1 MLGRYFYSVLLLA
14 FVVLA
19 LNRLYTVHNADYA
32 ILSTPNYLGHE
43 QTPSKAFYSEQ
54 EISTGQ
60 EAYNHSPSIAAL
72 PNGTLISVWYAG
84 AREGGTDM
92 KLKTSLFE
100 SGQWGEPKTLLSASD
115 IPYVTRRIGN
125 AVVYVHP
132 ETPEKT
138 TILFTSTLGGWA
150 TSYLNTMVS
159 NNNGQSWGPIKRLT
173 LGNVFNFSHLVRCT
187 PLFLSR
193 GRVAIPAYHEFINK
207 FGLMLMLDADAQVL
221 ETVKLSSGRDGLQ
234 PCIAVNDG
242 VPTRAFLRDANS
254 QFFNNKLLTVAL
266 NKDFSPS
273 SALQMLEVTNED
285 TSLATA
291 SFNGGHVLVYNDS
304 LEKNN
309 LSLAYIKGNN
319 ITKLHVFTKDYSGY
333 PYLIKQGTSFHLVY
347 NKNRTIV
354 HTIFNE
360 QFLMDKI
367 NAASH

>member
-14 FVVLA
+14 LVVLA
-19 LNRLYTVHNADYA
+19 LYRVYTAHNANYA
-32 ILSTPNYLGHE
+32 ILLAPNYLGHE
-43 QTPSKAFYSEQ
+43 QTPSTAFYTEQ

-100 SGQWGEPKTLLSASD
+100 SGQWSVPKTLLSAGD

-132 ETPEKT
+132 ERPEKT

-150 TSYLNTMVS
+150 TSYLNAIVS
-159 NNNGQSWGPIKRLT
+159 DDNAQSWGPIKRLT
-173 LGNVFNFSHLVRCT
+173 LGNIFNFSHLVRCA
-187 PLFLSR
+187 PLFLSE
-193 GRVAIPAYHEFINK
+193 GRVAIPAYHEFLNK
-207 FGLMLMLDADAQVL
+207 FGLMLMLDEHSQVL
-221 ETVKLSSGRDGLQ
+221 ETVKLSSGRDGIQ
-234 PCIAVNDG
+234 PCVAVNDG
-242 VPTRAFLRDANS
+242 APTKAFLRDANS
-254 QFFNNKLLTVAL
+254 KFFNNKLLTVTL
-266 NKDFSPS
+266 NEDFSPKTE
-273 SALQMLEVTNED
+273 LQTLEITNED
-285 TSLATA
+285 TSLAIG
-291 SFNGGHVLVYNDS
+291 SFDGGNVLVYNDS

-309 LSLAYIKGNN
+309 LSLAYMKSGKLI
-319 ITKLHVFTKDYSGY
+319 KLHVFTKNYSGY
-333 PYLIKQGTSFHLVY
+333 PYLIKQGTLFHLVY

-354 HTIFNE
+354 HTTFNE
-360 QFLMDKI
+360 QFLTDKI